1 MDAHH
6 EINRRKTVVKRII
19 IMALGVLL
27 ALALATPMALAQV
40 GQGANKSLSAKEFQE
55 LAAAWTQWAYSKEP
69 AESPLIGG
77 DPDYTEAQ
85 CDGTPVSPTPGKTWF
100 LAGTPDGSMVER
112 TCTMPAGTQ
121 LFFPVVSASFFITF
135 PGPPFFED
143 KQLARDSV
151 RDFIKAV
158 EHDPEL
164 SIEVTVDGEEI
175 DSKQIV
181 RAKTP
186 RFFPVTFPEDN
197 IFDCPQCPT
206 PFDLPGGTY
215 DTVSNGLW
223 VALPPLTPG
232 EHVIHFELSA
242 PNADVFPTNPGI
254 EGFSQ
259 DNTYILTVG

>member
-1 MDAHH
+1 M
-6 EINRRKTVVKRII
+6 KRII

-27 ALALATPMALAQV
+27 ALIVAMPMALAQV
-40 GQGANKSLSAKEFQE
+40 GHGANKPLSAKEFQE
-55 LAAAWTQWAYSKEP
+55 LVAAWTQWAYSKEP

-85 CDGTPVSPTPGKTWF
+85 CDGTPVSPTPGETWF
-100 LAGTPDGSMVER
+100 LAGTPDGSVVTR
-112 TCTMPAGTQ
+112 TCTVPAGTQ
-121 LFFPVVSASFFITF
+121 LFFPVVSASFFITA
-135 PGPPFFED
+135 PEENE
-143 KQLARDSV
+143 QIARDYV

-158 EHDPEL
+158 LHDPDL
-164 SIEVTVDGEEI
+164 SIQVTVDGEEI

-186 RFFPVTFPEDN
+186 RFFPVTFPEEN

-206 PFDLPGGTY
+206 PFDLKGGTY

-232 EHVIHFELSA
+232 EEHTIHFELSA
-242 PNADVFPTNPGI
+242 PNVDLDPNTAGI

-259 DNTYILTVG
+259 NNTYILTVVN